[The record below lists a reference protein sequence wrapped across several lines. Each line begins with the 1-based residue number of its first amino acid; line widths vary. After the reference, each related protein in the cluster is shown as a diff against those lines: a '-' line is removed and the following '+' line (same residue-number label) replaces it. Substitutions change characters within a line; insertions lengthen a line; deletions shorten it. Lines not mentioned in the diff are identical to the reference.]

1 MPGNYLKMIA
11 LSATV
16 IGFIFLSVS
25 LSGCQT
31 DQYENHDNQ
40 DHSQPSDTASHE
52 IEEEHVGHDHAGEQ
66 HECSE
71 HGDHDADKEKQQLK
85 DADHEEYGPEG
96 HDHDA
101 ENEVVLSEEAMELA
115 RIETIKVDSKNLSVS
130 IEVPGTIVPH
140 PVKEALVGSLVEG
153 RINKIYADIG
163 DFVKAG
169 SPLCVIESPEI
180 GEAEAAYIIAL
191 AELEFLEGSVQRYQ
205 TLISEGIGS
214 KAEFLEKK
222 AQLTSASATVNAAKT
237 SLYAMGFSE
246 SDLAEIKK
254 QKQAEGQLTLRSPIT
269 GTVTIMEARLGMR
282 VTPEDNLLHIID
294 NEHIRVRID
303 LSEKDASGIKAG
315 MKVVV
320 CHQNGKHCCHEGT
333 IEIISSQVNP
343 ETRTIPAFIAYK
355 NPDGC
360 FVINGFVTA
369 TINKSEVSAIAVPAE
384 SILKDEHG
392 DEVVYVMEKKGVFTA
407 REVRTGE
414 TYRGWIRIL
423 EGLNPG
429 EIVVSQGAFAIRS
442 ESQKGE
448 YSQNCAH

>member
-31 DQYENHDNQ
+31 DQYKNHDNP
-40 DHSQPSDTASHE
+40 DHSQHSDAASHE
-52 IEEEHVGHDHAGEQ
+52 LEEVLVGHDHAGEQ
-66 HECSE
+66 HDYSE
-71 HGDHDADKEKQQLK
+71 QGDHDADKEKQQLE
-85 DADHEEYGPEG
+85 DADHEEYGHEG

-115 RIETIKVDSKNLSVS
+115 KIETIKVDFKNLSVS
-130 IEVPGTIVPH
+130 IDVPGTIVPH

-169 SPLCVIESPEI
+169 NPLCVIESPEI

-222 AQLTSASATVNAAKT
+222 AELISASAIVNAAKT
-237 SLYAMGFSE
+237 TLYAMGFSE
-246 SDLAEIKK
+246 SDLAEIEK
-254 QKQAEGQLTLRSPIT
+254 QKLAVGKLTLRSPIA
-269 GTVTIMEARLGMR
+269 GTVTTMEARLGMR

-303 LSEKDASGIKAG
+303 LSEKDASGIKTG

-320 CHQNGKHCCHEGT
+320 YHQIEKQCSHEDT
-333 IEIISSQVNP
+333 IERISSQVNP
-343 ETRTIPAFIAYK
+343 ETRTVPAFITYK

-360 FVINGFVTA
+360 FVTNGFITA
-369 TINKSEVSAIAVPAE
+369 TINKSEISTIAVPAE

-392 DEVVYVMEKKGVFTA
+392 NEFVYIMEKKGVFTA

-414 TYRGWIRIL
+414 TNSGWIRIL
-423 EGLNPG
+423 EGLNLG
-429 EIVVSQGAFAIRS
+429 EVVVSQGAFAIKS
-442 ESQKGE
+442 EADKSKFGHGH
-448 YSQNCAH
+448 AH